1 MIRACVLAPCLAGAL
16 MLGQSPAAASGP
28 APALEL
34 AQAAAI
40 TAPSTV
46 DPGSVV
52 TVTVPGARADG
63 RVELWGPVTET
74 GRGARIDGVPAADT
88 VSIAA
93 PMRPGSYELRYV
105 GPGGDV
111 RARATLDV
119 AAVPVTL
126 EVPEKMS
133 AGLDV
138 RVRWQGPAR
147 PGDML
152 QIVDPASGRVVSEVP
167 AVGAPG
173 DRMETEMRAP
183 EALGAYRL
191 RYWSASREAMLRS
204 LPVEVIRGNA
214 WLRSPLTVR
223 AGETFEAEWNG
234 PVSREQ
240 EFRVVDPLT
249 DTVLTTKP
257 GGESATLTAPTR
269 TGSYRVRYVNTET
282 GFTHADLPLTVT
294 PR

>member
-1 MIRACVLAPCLAGAL
+1 MIRPAALVPCLACAL
-16 MLGQSPAAASGP
+16 LLAIPEATSAETPS
-28 APALEL
+28 LRL
-34 AQAAAI
+34 AQAETI
-40 TAPSTV
+40 DAPSTV
-46 DPGSVV
+46 DPGAAV

-63 RVELWGPVTET
+63 RVELWGPVTES
-74 GRGARIDGVPAADT
+74 GRGERIDGVPAADT

-173 DRMETEMRAP
+173 DRMETEMGAP
-183 EALGAYRL
+183 EALGEYRL
-191 RYWSASREAMLRS
+191 RYWSASRDTVLRS
-204 LPVEVIRGNA
+204 LPVEVVRGNA
-214 WLRSPLTVR
+214 WLRSPLTVSAGR
-223 AGETFEAEWNG
+223 AFEVEWNG

-240 EFRVVDPLT
+240 EFRIVDPLT
-249 DTVLTTKP
+249 DTVLMSKP
-257 GGESATLTAPTR
+257 GGEEAMLRAPTR